1 MGRPRKDAFDEATS
15 LRVLRAAEQ
24 VFGERGLRSA
34 RLEDIAG
41 MAGISR
47 PSLLYHFGSKDKLYA
62 QVVKRAFDEIREALG
77 AALVPP
83 TAENYDEVVM
93 AIVGSLL
100 ELEQKHRALLGI
112 VLRSMLEPGSPSYD
126 VVVDEFSQ
134 IVTTL
139 VVFVETYG
147 KERLAPGV
155 SARDAILQLIV
166 TYLAR
171 MSMGELG
178 GQLWQEEVVDIK
190 PTVRALLLRSS

>member
-47 PSLLYHFGSKDKLYA
+47 PSLLYHFGSKDKLYG

-83 TAENYDEVVM
+83 TAENYDEVVI
-93 AIVGSLL
+93 AIVESLL

-112 VLRSMLEPGSPSYD
+112 VLRSMLEPGSASYE

>member
-47 PSLLYHFGSKDKLYA
+47 PSLLYHFGSKDKLYG

-77 AALVPP
+77 TALVPP
-83 TAENYDEVVM
+83 TAENYDEVVI
-93 AIVGSLL
+93 AIVESLL

-112 VLRSMLEPGSPSYD
+112 VLRSMLEPGSASYE